1 LIIDHL
7 VISEECSNSKVGL
20 FCLFFYFRKVFDTIP
35 WDKLWKLINE
45 IMIPIEFKIIVI
57 YLYETV
63 VPSLIPTK
71 GVRKILNEI

>member
-1 LIIDHL
+1 
-7 VISEECSNSKVGL
+7 
-20 FCLFFYFRKVFDTIP
+20 
-35 WDKLWKLINE
+35 
-45 IMIPIEFKIIVI
+45 MIPIEFKIIVI